1 VQDQLSRR
9 AFGLG
14 VAAVTAGVTAF
25 LLAQIDA
32 WPPHEDETLA
42 LFVGSKPLGEML
54 DVVLGQRGGAPLHFL
69 LVHVATWFSDSL
81 TAVRMISVVFA
92 VASIPV
98 VALVLARLAGR
109 RAALVATIVVAA
121 SWVTLFHGIYGRMY
135 SLFLFTSA
143 LSFLALLRALERRRT
158 LDWSLWGLSV
168 LAVLACHQYGAF
180 VLAIQIAYTAALR
193 LRERFALLPPLLTL
207 LAVVAVAVPLWR
219 SNLVLASRFDVG
231 IGDGGT
237 TLGGPYPVLEYLR
250 TALGDFVG
258 GWMAVFAVVCALA
271 AFGWV
276 TLLRARPRSAL
287 LATLVIVV
295 PTVGL
300 MLARVGG
307 SASAPETRHL
317 IFVLPFFALAVGVGV
332 VALARAAGKRS
343 PPVLAACVVAL
354 VAVEISWGWT
364 LTPTLYTGEP
374 EGRVAARN
382 AAATWLAETTR
393 SSDVL
398 FGYDPLYLEA
408 EELGAE
414 LGDVVVPRADPKLAL
429 EVLRE
434 APKPLGRGVWVLDAS
449 DGNRIKNSFSRLVA
463 IENRSPGPGF
473 ETRAFGTFLVVRTV
487 EPTVTIDRFLQA
499 TLAVQRMGYE
509 LSVTTAAL
517 NYRTARAAIDALGT
531 AG

>member
-9 AFGLG
+9 SFGLG
-14 VAAVTAGVTAF
+14 VAAVTAGVAAF
-25 LLAQIDA
+25 LIAQIHA

-42 LFVGSKPLGEML
+42 LFVGSRPLGEML
-54 DVVLGQRGGAPLHFL
+54 DIVLGQRGGAPLHFL
-69 LVHVATWFSDSL
+69 LVHVATWFSESL
-81 TAVRMISVVFA
+81 TAVRAISVVFA

-98 VALVLARLAGR
+98 VGLVLARLAGR
-109 RAALVATIVVAA
+109 RAALMATIVVAA

-143 LSFLALLRALERRRT
+143 LSFLALLRALERRRP
-158 LDWSLWGLSV
+158 LDWSLWGLAV

-180 VLAIQIAYTAALR
+180 VLAIQIAYVAAIR
-193 LRERFALLPPLLTL
+193 TRERFSVLPPLLTV
-207 LAVVAVAVPLWR
+207 LAIAAVALPLWR

-231 IGDGGT
+231 VGEGGT

-258 GWMAVFAVVCALA
+258 GWVAVFAIVCALA
-271 AFGWV
+271 VFGWV
-276 TLLRARPRSAL
+276 TLLRQRPRSAL
-287 LATLVIVV
+287 LAALVVVV

-307 SASAPETRHL
+307 SANAPETRHL

-332 VALARAAGKRS
+332 AELARATGRRA
-343 PPVLAACVVAL
+343 PAVLAAAAVAL
-354 VAVEISWGWT
+354 VAIEIAWGWT
-364 LTPTLYTGEP
+364 LTPTLYRGEP
-374 EGRVAARN
+374 EQRSEARQ
-382 AAATWLAETTR
+382 AAATWLAATSRPT
-393 SSDVL
+393 DVM

-408 EELGAE
+408 EERGAE
-414 LGDVVVPRADPKLAL
+414 LGDVFVPRADPKLAL
-429 EVLRE
+429 DVLRS

-473 ETRAFGTFLVVRTV
+473 ETRAFGSFLVVRTV
-487 EPTVTIDRFLQA
+487 KPTVTIDRFLEA

-509 LSVTTAAL
+509 LSVTTAGL
-517 NYRTARAAIDALGT
+517 NYRTARAAIDALGP
-531 AG
+531 AE